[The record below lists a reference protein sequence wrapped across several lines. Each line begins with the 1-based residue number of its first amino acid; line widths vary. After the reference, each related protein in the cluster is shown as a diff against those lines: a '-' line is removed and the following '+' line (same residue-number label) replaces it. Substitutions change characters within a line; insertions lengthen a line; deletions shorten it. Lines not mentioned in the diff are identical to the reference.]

1 MASAVLSLMMVGVF
15 RALTLF
21 VQGTVQIQKKL
32 PAQRAIQGAWHMLL
46 IDLLSASRCS
56 VNNLLPNPGFE
67 ENVPEP
73 SRTLTRSTSTWS
85 CLPDRMRYHPNVGG
99 AAWAKITTHSSWVRG
114 ERSLMISAK
123 NNPNPQ
129 VYCQTIPVP
138 LGEPY
143 LFTGRYAG
151 GGGGSSRNRI
161 TLLPTSPAGP
171 TIWTSVFTP
180 SGFQQWTTSFTT
192 TTGTVYE
199 VQLNVF
205 DSAAGKQYWGVFDNV
220 YLGPMSVEVSTSQ
233 PSGKLSFIRFNVDGE
248 REKMEYSMDV
258 TNGQGRL
265 VRTRFRASGV
275 QEVSYL
281 EGIDSLKVSWKNA
294 PSPASGTDR
303 PLLVELVGRGP
314 NSRPEEVLTASFEV
328 YPNVD

>member
-1 MASAVLSLMMVGVF
+1 
-15 RALTLF
+15 
-21 VQGTVQIQKKL
+21 
-32 PAQRAIQGAWHMLL
+32 MLL

-85 CLPDRMRYHPNVGG
+85 CLPDRMYYSSLGNTNS
-99 AAWAKITTHSSWVRG
+99 WAKVSTHSSWVRG
-114 ERSLMISAK
+114 ERSLMISARI
-123 NNPNPQ
+123 NPTPQ
-129 VYCQTIPVP
+129 VYCQTIPAP
-138 LGEPY
+138 LSEPY
-143 LFTGRYAG
+143 LFTGQFTVAWGATKRG
-151 GGGGSSRNRI
+151 RI

-171 TIWTSVFTP
+171 TIWTSVP
-180 SGFQQWTTSFTT
+180 SGSEQWTTSFTAT
-192 TTGTVYE
+192 AGTIYE

-205 DSAAGKQYWGVFDNV
+205 DSIQAKQYWGVFDNV

-314 NSRPEEVLTASFEV
+314 NSRPEEVLSASFEV